1 MTTALEHFRNLNK
14 GDHISLVLAGIVVD
28 GIFEELADD
37 CVVLVN
43 AKSSAIKKK
52 NYTLKIP
59 VESIYAWGEKQKKE
73 KKQEKKDEQKE
84 EKKKEKKKKDQ
95 KKELPE

>member
-1 MTTALEHFRNLNK
+1 MTTALNHLRNLKK
-14 GDHISLVLAGIVVD
+14 GDQISLVLAGIIVD
-28 GIFEELADD
+28 GTFEELVDD
-37 CVVLVN
+37 CVVLLN

-73 KKQEKKDEQKE
+73 Q
-84 EKKKEKKKKDQ
+84 KKEKKKKE
-95 KKELPE
+95 KKIEKEQDPEQSE